1 MNQRR
6 GGEGAIFKSTA
17 HLINKYVCTCV
28 CRVLLC
34 AVCVRAHVCVCVCV
48 CVYVCVWGRMS
59 ACVCEIAQGQV
70 YGMQTQLREP
80 REQTQQE
87 NPALQ
92 AKKLTTG

>member
-1 MNQRR
+1 MC
-6 GGEGAIFKSTA
+6 A
-17 HLINKYVCTCV
+17 HVCAVFFYVLCV
-28 CRVLLC
+28 C
-34 AVCVRAHVCVCVCV
+34 ARACVCVCVCV